1 MYIFVIDFVLRTGSH
16 AAVVARG
23 MGKCCVSGCQ
33 EIDVSNKKE
42 TIVLAN
48 GKVGLLQ
55 SLPLVLTYKHLLHLE
70 SNAPSQCSVEGRC

>member
-1 MYIFVIDFVLRTGSH
+1 MARKMLTFYTSWCACLPARSPPSH

-42 TIVLAN
+42 TITLAN
-48 GKVGLLQ
+48 GKVGLHHSTAQ
-55 SLPLVLTYKHLLHLE
+55 KT
-70 SNAPSQCSVEGRC
+70 

>member
-1 MYIFVIDFVLRTGSH
+1 MMNIFVTDFMLRTCSH

-48 GKVGLLQ
+48 GKVGLFQ
-55 SLPLVLTYKHLLHLE
+55 SLLSPRAHVQTPPT
-70 SNAPSQCSVEGRC
+70 SRV